1 MKLNRVHMKWKLK
14 SLGTVVISMAISG
27 TALADT
33 LVIKYASGEV
43 QSVELLGHAKDIQD
57 ITVGETSVPL
67 SEKLRTLL
75 LGKQPASAGAKES
88 SEAPKKSG
96 PKLKWA
102 PPVSE

>member
-1 MKLNRVHMKWKLK
+1 MNYYTKLVFLA
-14 SLGTVVISMAISG
+14 AIA
-27 TALADT
+27 TAVTSPASADT
-33 LVIKYASGEV
+33 LVIKYASGAV
-43 QSVELLGHAKDIQD
+43 QTIELAGPAKDIQD

-67 SEKLRTLL
+67 SEKVRTFL
-75 LGKQPASAGAKES
+75 LGKQSPPAGAKES

>member
-1 MKLNRVHMKWKLK
+1 MKLNRVRMKWKLK
-14 SLGTVVISMAISG
+14 SLGAAVISVAISG

-33 LVIKYASGEV
+33 LVIKYASGEK
-43 QSVELLGHAKDIQD
+43 QTIELAGHAKDIQD

-67 SEKLRTLL
+67 SEKVRALL
-75 LGKQPASAGAKES
+75 LGKQSAPAGGKES
-88 SEAPKKSG
+88 AEAPKKSG